1 MAREEKLYIVATNDK
16 YELPICVFDHV
27 GEVAKFLNVPY
38 NSVLCRI
45 RNVPTGKRAGLRI
58 FRVEV

>member
-27 GEVAKFLNVPY
+27 GDVARFLNVPY

-45 RNVPTGKRAGLRI
+45 RNVTTGKRARLL
-58 FRVEV
+58 